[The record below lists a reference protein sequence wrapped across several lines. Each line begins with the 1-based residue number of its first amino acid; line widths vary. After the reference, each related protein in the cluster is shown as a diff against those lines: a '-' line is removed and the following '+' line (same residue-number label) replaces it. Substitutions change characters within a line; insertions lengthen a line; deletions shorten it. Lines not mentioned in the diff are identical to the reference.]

1 MVLMTLLAA
10 GSSGRPAAIAL
21 PILIPVLIIAVV
33 AGVVVWWRRRR
44 TG

>member
-1 MVLMTLLAA
+1 MMLMTLLAA
-10 GSSGRPAAIAL
+10 GSSRGPAAIAL

-44 TG
+44 TS